1 VWNHPGVTVVLS
13 GMNEE
18 AHIDENLRV
27 AETALPKSLTE
38 SDLAVLEQARQ
49 TYRRLMKVDCT
60 GCRYCMPCPA
70 GVNIPECFAFYNNT
84 AFFPHNRE
92 NRMLY
97 IIRLGGIIG
106 DVPAYA
112 GLCKHCGK
120 CERICPQ
127 HIPIQQRLKE
137 VSAAM
142 EGSGMGARRFVM
154 KGVMGG
160 ALRLQNILGKIKRMV
175 SGKKQG
181 K

>member
-1 VWNHPGVTVVLS
+1 ML
-13 GMNEE
+13 
-18 AHIDENLRV
+18 
-27 AETALPKSLTE
+27 
-38 SDLAVLEQARQ
+38 
-49 TYRRLMKVDCT
+49 
-60 GCRYCMPCPA
+60 A

-106 DVPAYA
+106 DVPSYA

-137 VSAAM
+137 VSESM

-160 ALRLQNILGKIKRMV
+160 ALRIQNIIGKIKRMV
-175 SGKKQG
+175 SGRK
-181 K
+181 